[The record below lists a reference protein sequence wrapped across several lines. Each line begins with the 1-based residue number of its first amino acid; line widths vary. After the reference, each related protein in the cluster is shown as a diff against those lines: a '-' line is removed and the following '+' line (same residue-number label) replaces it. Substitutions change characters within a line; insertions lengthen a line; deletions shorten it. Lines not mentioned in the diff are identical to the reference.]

1 MKLPT
6 LNISSSKPDS
16 HNTYKYEFRLRFMK
30 TTSSLTTIQ
39 KKIRLC
45 QKCDLCITRKNAV
58 PGKGNHNADVVF
70 IGEAPGKNEDLYGE
84 PFIGNAG
91 KKLNDALENAGLTR
105 SSVYITNIIKC
116 RPPKNRIPNDV
127 EKSMCNEY
135 LKDEIA
141 IINPKIICL
150 LGNTPFYSILGG
162 KEISKNHGKFISK
175 DNRMYFV
182 TFHPAATI
190 YNQKL
195 VNVFKNDI
203 SKLVKKLQKLKTK
216 SAD

>member
-6 LNISSSKPDS
+6 LNISASKLDS

-30 TTSSLTTIQ
+30 MTSSLTTIQ

-105 SSVYITNIIKC
+105 SSVYITNIVKC
-116 RPPKNRIPNDV
+116 RPPKNRIPNDI
-127 EKSMCNEY
+127 EKMMCSDY
-135 LKDEIA
+135 LEDELTIV
-141 IINPKIICL
+141 NPKIICL
-150 LGNTPFYSILGG
+150 LGNTSYYSILGG
-162 KEISKNHGKFISK
+162 KEITKNHGKFVRK
-175 DNRMYFV
+175 NNHLYFI
-182 TFHPAATI
+182 TFHPAAII

-195 VNVFKNDI
+195 EKIFKNDI
-203 SKLVKKLQKLKTK
+203 KKLVEELRKLKTK
-216 SAD
+216 P